1 MSVWEDVVR
10 ASRDVVV
17 HSPRPIDEA
26 RAILGELLAGHG
38 SSLRPRRAPGV
49 AFVDGAVDG
58 SRVTFAATPRSGPAS
73 PSGQEP
79 PRLVFTGTL
88 RDTGDGS
95 VLSGTIV
102 APMTLG
108 LPAAAITA
116 AVGLF
121 LLWGGIALPLVAIG
135 VVAWAFLSII
145 VIVSLGEQ
153 RLGPVD
159 EIRRLLEDA
168 LA

>member
-1 MSVWEDVVR
+1 M
-10 ASRDVVV
+10 
-17 HSPRPIDEA
+17 
-26 RAILGELLAGHG
+26 
-38 SSLRPRRAPGV
+38 
-49 AFVDGAVDG
+49 
-58 SRVTFAATPRSGPAS
+58 
-73 PSGQEP
+73 
-79 PRLVFTGTL
+79 
-88 RDTGDGS
+88 
-95 VLSGTIV
+95 LSGTIV

>member
-1 MSVWEDVVR
+1 M
-10 ASRDVVV
+10 
-17 HSPRPIDEA
+17 
-26 RAILGELLAGHG
+26 
-38 SSLRPRRAPGV
+38 
-49 AFVDGAVDG
+49 
-58 SRVTFAATPRSGPAS
+58 
-73 PSGQEP
+73 
-79 PRLVFTGTL
+79 
-88 RDTGDGS
+88 
-95 VLSGTIV
+95 
-102 APMTLG
+102 
-108 LPAAAITA
+108 
-116 AVGLF
+116 GLF

>member
-1 MSVWEDVVR
+1 MSTWEDVVR

-26 RAILGELLAGHG
+26 RTILDELLAGRS
-38 SSLRPRRAPGV
+38 SSLRPRRKSGV
-49 AFVDGAVDG
+49 TFIDGAVDG
-58 SRVTFAATPRSGPAS
+58 SRVTFAATPRSATPS
-73 PSGQEP
+73 PGGQEP
-79 PRLVFTGTL
+79 PRLEFTGTI
-88 RDTGDGS
+88 RETGDGS
-95 VLSGTIV
+95 VLMGTIA

-121 LLWGGIALPLVAIG
+121 LLLGGIPVILVAIG
-135 VVAWAFLSII
+135 VIAWIFLSII
-145 VIVSLGEQ
+145 VIVSVGEQ
-153 RLGPVD
+153 RLGPAD